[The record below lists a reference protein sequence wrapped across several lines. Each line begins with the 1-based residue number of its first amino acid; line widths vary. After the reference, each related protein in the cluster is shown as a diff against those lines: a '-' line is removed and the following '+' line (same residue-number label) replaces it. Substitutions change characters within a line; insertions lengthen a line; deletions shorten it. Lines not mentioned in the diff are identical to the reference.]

1 MSKESNYTIIIDQLA
16 FIGVI
21 SGQSKDFNILQAKP
35 ECENTLIILLGDFLW
50 SFFFF
55 FFFTKESFHKTVFM
69 QKVMYPAT
77 LYLYI
82 QTFSFILNT

>member
-50 SFFFF
+50 
-55 FFFTKESFHKTVFM
+55 
-69 QKVMYPAT
+69 
-77 LYLYI
+77 
-82 QTFSFILNT
+82 

>member
-1 MSKESNYTIIIDQLA
+1 MSKESYYTITIDQLD

-35 ECENTLIILLGDFLW
+35 ECENSLIILLGDFLW

-55 FFFTKESFHKTVFM
+55 L
-69 QKVMYPAT
+69 QKKAFRK
-77 LYLYI
+77 LYSNRNSSIQPFYI
-82 QTFSFILNT
+82 YI